1 MCFLPAECRLH
12 GLELQKKEKKDRVY
26 VHISLWVLFLA
37 FIKYGEKAE
46 KEKFSQVLP
55 VLDLSTLNDVF

>member
-1 MCFLPAECRLH
+1 MDWSCR
-12 GLELQKKEKKDRVY
+12 KKEKEDRVY

-46 KEKFSQVLP
+46 KEKYSQVLP